1 MVVFS
6 IAAISYASNV
16 FWVVL
21 DWTIMRALP
30 VTIKIIA
37 VKSYRQMNA
46 SPRQVIDRQAL
57 TMRAVAEF
65 AVNRVKS
72 AKGSTPIFKLS

>member
-1 MVVFS
+1 
-6 IAAISYASNV
+6 
-16 FWVVL
+16 
-21 DWTIMRALP
+21 MRALP

-37 VKSYRQMNA
+37 VKSYFQMNA

-65 AVNRVKS
+65 AVKRVKS
-72 AKGSTPIFKLS
+72 AKGSTQT

>member
-1 MVVFS
+1 
-6 IAAISYASNV
+6 
-16 FWVVL
+16 
-21 DWTIMRALP
+21 MRALP

-37 VKSYRQMNA
+37 VKSYLQMNA

-72 AKGSTPIFKLS
+72 AKGSTPLFNIELVMNM

>member
-1 MVVFS
+1 MS
-6 IAAISYASNV
+6 
-16 FWVVL
+16 
-21 DWTIMRALP
+21 ALP

-37 VKSYRQMNA
+37 VKSYLQINA

-72 AKGSTPIFKLS
+72 AKGSTQT